1 MLFFNN
7 SDAHKAMICYDM
19 NECHI
24 KGRYVEEQESKK
36 MNYLNEMSRKSLKGK
51 KSKSL
56 SSNRISDKSNSDC
69 ENNESI
75 RQINYVIEIDDPYL
89 HKCYIKSNNLFD
101 SMDFYNQVL
110 NVL

>member
-1 MLFFNN
+1 M
-7 SDAHKAMICYDM
+7 K
-19 NECHI
+19 ECQI
-24 KGRYVEEQESKK
+24 KGRYVEEEESKSI
-36 MNYLNEMSRKSLKGK
+36 NYLNDMSKKRLKGK
-51 KSKSL
+51 KSKSV
-56 SSNRISDKSNSDC
+56 SSNTILDKSKCNCD
-69 ENNESI
+69 NNESI